1 MAFTSGFLIVGLLMV
16 LAGAILIYKSLK
28 ASPKE
33 LAEDGEGVVYI
44 GPLPIVVKDG
54 RKWIL
59 TALIIS
65 ALLIAYLATKTYYP
79 NLLGGVV
86 NG

>member
-1 MAFTSGFLIVGLLMV
+1 MEIKRLRMEV
-16 LAGAILIYKSLK
+16 
-28 ASPKE
+28 KE

-44 GPLPIVVKDG
+44 GPLPIIVKDG